1 MLFWTARK
9 SPIMSPPMKNSILPA
24 MSSMPPFEVGPPCKI
39 VTSSPYF
46 S

>member
-1 MLFWTARK
+1 
-9 SPIMSPPMKNSILPA
+9 MSPPMKNSILPA
-24 MSSMPPFEVGPPCKI
+24 MSSMPPFELGPPGMM